1 MTKPGDGY
9 IDVSSWDE
17 RRFQRF
23 IEENASVFRVFAG
36 RYVSDPDVVDD
47 LLQEAYIKFWTN
59 RRKIGEVASPRNY
72 FFSLLKHLILDRRD
86 YYARGSEAY
95 DEAAC
100 AELTDEAST
109 ERRIMEVEASELI
122 AKAVKKLSPQGRQVI
137 SMELEGKS
145 FDEIA
150 KALDLSV
157 NTVRT
162 VHYRM
167 LKRLGELLSPEDF
180 RVLLLFVG

>member
-1 MTKPGDGY
+1 MTERRGEY

-17 RRFQRF
+17 RRFQQF
-23 IEENASVFRVFAG
+23 VEENASVFHVFAR
-36 RYVSDPDVVDD
+36 RYVSDPEVVDD

-59 RRKIGEVASPRNY
+59 RQKIGEVASLRNY

-100 AELTDEAST
+100 AELTDDAST
-109 ERRIMEVEASELI
+109 ERHIMEVETSELI
-122 AKAVKKLSPQGRQVI
+122 AKAVKKLAPQGRQVI

-150 KALDLSV
+150 QALDLSI

-180 RVLLLFVG
+180 KVLMLFV